1 MYTVNI
7 NHKGQKEATT
17 YTVYRKEEAEKEGI
31 RYVYWKMVQPGGY
44 ALSDDDYV
52 AKCINRKEY
61 PSNHDKDN
69 VYLRFP
75 WGYTFFNPKYASK
88 KLNVSGRKTNTT
100 MSGKP
105 MLEVKSKQDMMKN
118 LAKAYSV
125 TWDYN
130 LSLDM
135 VLGSYT
141 PSEFKKWKRM
151 MKTEVFS
158 KMIKEELADLLS
170 DHGLDKTYTLDLFA
184 QVITM
189 AKDKKDVT
197 NLLRAVENLQGMHG
211 MKEKSLVKTTESI
224 EAVSNVKLIDEL
236 REEEDKLIATK
247 TTTTTEE

>member
-7 NHKGQKEATT
+7 DHKGVGPTT
-17 YTVYRKEEAEKEGI
+17 YTIYRKEEADKKGI
-31 RYVYWKMVQPGGY
+31 DYVYWKMVQPGGY
-44 ALSDDDYV
+44 AISDDDYV

-69 VYLRFP
+69 IYLRFP
-75 WGYTFFNPKYASK
+75 WGYTFFNPKYTSK
-88 KLNVSGRKTNTT
+88 QLKVSGRKTNTT
-100 MSGKP
+100 MTGKP

-130 LSLDM
+130 LALDM

-151 MKTEVFS
+151 MKTEVFD
-158 KMIKEELADLLS
+158 KMIKEELADLLT
-170 DHGLDKTYTLDLFA
+170 DHGLDKTYTLDLFS
-184 QVITM
+184 QVIAM

-197 NLLRAVENLQGMHG
+197 NLMRAVENLQNMHG
-211 MKEKSLVKTTESI
+211 MKEKQLVKTTEKL
-224 EAVSNVKLIDEL
+224 EAISNTKLIDEL

-247 TTTTTEE
+247 TTTEEK

>member
-7 NHKGQKEATT
+7 DHKDVGPTT
-17 YTVYRKEEAEKEGI
+17 YTIYRKEEADKKGI
-31 RYVYWKMVQPGGY
+31 DYVYWKMVQPGGY
-44 ALSDDDYV
+44 AISDDDYV

-69 VYLRFP
+69 IYLRFP
-75 WGYTFFNPKYASK
+75 WGYTFFNPKYTSK
-88 KLNVSGRKTNTT
+88 QLKVSGRKTNTT
-100 MSGKP
+100 MTGKP

-130 LSLDM
+130 LALDM

-151 MKTEVFS
+151 MKTEVFE
-158 KMIKEELADLLS
+158 KMIKEELADLLT
-170 DHGLDKTYTLDLFA
+170 DHGLDKTYTLELFA
-184 QVITM
+184 KVIKM
-189 AKDKKDVT
+189 AEDKKDVT

-211 MKEKSLVKTTESI
+211 MKEKQLVKTTEKL
-224 EAVSNVKLIDEL
+224 EAISNTKLIDEL

-247 TTTTTEE
+247 TVTEEKQ

>member
-1 MYTVNI
+1 MYTINI
-7 NHKGQKEATT
+7 DHKDKGLTT
-17 YTVYRKEEAEKEGI
+17 YSVYRKDEADEKGI
-31 RYVYWKMVQPGGY
+31 EYVYWKMVQPGGY
-44 ALSDDDYV
+44 GLSDDNYV
-52 AKCINRKEY
+52 AKCIKRKAY
-61 PSNHDKDN
+61 PSNHNKDN

-130 LSLDM
+130 LALDM

-141 PSEFKKWKRM
+141 PTEFKKWKRM
-151 MKTEVFS
+151 MKTEVFE
-158 KMIKEELADLLS
+158 KMIKEELADLLT

-184 QVITM
+184 KVISM
-189 AKDKKDVT
+189 AEDKKDVT
-197 NLLRAVENLQGMHG
+197 NLMRAVENLQGMHG
-211 MKEKSLVKTTESI
+211 MKEKQLVKTTEKL
-224 EAVSNVKLIDEL
+224 EAISNTKLIDEL

-247 TTTTTEE
+247 TTTDEK

>member
-1 MYTVNI
+1 MYTINI
-7 NHKGQKEATT
+7 EHKDKGLTT
-17 YTVYRKEEAEKEGI
+17 YSVYRKKEADEKGI
-31 RYVYWKMVQPGGY
+31 DYVYWKMVKPGGY
-44 ALSDDDYV
+44 AISDDDYV

-88 KLNVSGRKTNTT
+88 KLKVSGRKTNTT

-130 LSLDM
+130 LALDM

-141 PSEFKKWKRM
+141 PTEFKKWKRM
-151 MKTEVFS
+151 MKTEVFE
-158 KMIKEELADLLS
+158 KMIKEELADLLT
-170 DHGLDKTYTLDLFA
+170 DHGLDKTYTLDLLA
-184 QVITM
+184 KVIAM
-189 AKDKKDVT
+189 AEDKKDVT
-197 NLLRAVENLQGMHG
+197 NLMRAVENLQGMHG
-211 MKEKSLVKTTESI
+211 MKDKQLVKTTEKLAAI
-224 EAVSNVKLIDEL
+224 RNTKLIDEL

-247 TTTTTEE
+247 TTTEEK

>member
-1 MYTVNI
+1 MYTINI
-7 NHKGQKEATT
+7 DHKDKGLTT
-17 YTVYRKEEAEKEGI
+17 YNVYRKEEADEKGI
-31 RYVYWKMVQPGGY
+31 EYVYWKMVQPGGY
-44 ALSDDDYV
+44 GLSDDNYV
-52 AKCINRKEY
+52 AKCIKRKAY
-61 PSNHDKDN
+61 PSNHNKDN

-130 LSLDM
+130 LALDM

-141 PSEFKKWKRM
+141 PTEFKKWKRM
-151 MKTEVFS
+151 MKTEVFE
-158 KMIKEELADLLS
+158 KMIKEELADLLT
-170 DHGLDKTYTLDLFA
+170 DHGLDKTYTLELFA
-184 QVITM
+184 KVIEM
-189 AKDKKDVT
+189 AQDKKDVT
-197 NLLRAVENLQGMHG
+197 NLMRAVENLQGMHG
-211 MKEKSLVKTTESI
+211 MKEKQLVKTTEKL
-224 EAVSNVKLIDEL
+224 EAISNTKLIDEL

-247 TTTTTEE
+247 VTTKEE

>member
-1 MYTVNI
+1 MYTINI
-7 NHKGQKEATT
+7 DHKDKGLTT
-17 YTVYRKEEAEKEGI
+17 YTIYRKKEAEKEGI
-31 RYVYWKMVQPGGY
+31 KFVHWKMVQPGGY
-44 ALSDDDYV
+44 AISDDDYV

-69 VYLRFP
+69 IYLRFP
-75 WGYTFFNPKYASK
+75 WGYTFFNPKYTSK
-88 KLNVSGRKTNTT
+88 QLKVSGRKTNTT
-100 MSGKP
+100 MTGKP

-130 LSLDM
+130 LALDM

-151 MKTEVFS
+151 MKTEVFD
-158 KMIKEELADLLS
+158 KMIKEELADLLT
-170 DHGLDKTYTLDLFA
+170 DHGLDKTYTLDLFS
-184 QVITM
+184 QVIAM

-197 NLLRAVENLQGMHG
+197 NLMRAVENLQGMHG
-211 MKEKSLVKTTESI
+211 MKEKQLVKTTEKL
-224 EAVSNVKLIDEL
+224 EAISNTKLIDEL

-247 TTTTTEE
+247 TVTKEE

>member
-1 MYTVNI
+1 MYTINI
-7 NHKGQKEATT
+7 DHKDKGLTT
-17 YTVYRKEEAEKEGI
+17 YTVYRKEEADKEGI
-31 RYVYWKMVQPGGY
+31 EYVYWKMANMGQY
-44 ALSDDDYV
+44 AISDDNYV
-52 AKCINRKEY
+52 AKVINRKEY

-69 VYLRFP
+69 IYLRFP

-88 KLNVSGRKTNTT
+88 KLKVSGRKTNTT

-130 LSLDM
+130 LALDM

-141 PSEFKKWKRM
+141 PTEFKKWKRM

-158 KMIKEELADLLS
+158 KMVKEELADLLT
-170 DHGLDKTYTLDLFA
+170 DHGLDKTNTLELLA
-184 QVITM
+184 KVISM
-189 AKDKKDVT
+189 AEDKKDVT
-197 NLLRAVENLQGMHG
+197 NLMRAVENLQGMHG
-211 MKEKSLVKTTESI
+211 MKDKQLVKTTEKL
-224 EAVSNVKLIDEL
+224 EAISNTKLIDEL

-247 TTTTTEE
+247 TTTEEKS

>member
-1 MYTVNI
+1 MYTINI
-7 NHKGQKEATT
+7 DHKDKGLTT
-17 YTVYRKEEAEKEGI
+17 YSVYRKDEADEKGI
-31 RYVYWKMVQPGGY
+31 EYVYWKMVQPGGY
-44 ALSDDDYV
+44 GLSDDNYV
-52 AKCINRKEY
+52 AKCIKRKAY
-61 PSNHDKDN
+61 PSNHNKDN

-88 KLNVSGRKTNTT
+88 KLNVSGKKTNTT

-130 LSLDM
+130 LALDM

-141 PSEFKKWKRM
+141 PTEFKKWKRM
-151 MKTEVFS
+151 MKTEVFE
-158 KMIKEELADLLS
+158 KMIKEELADLLT

-184 QVITM
+184 KVISM
-189 AKDKKDVT
+189 AEDKKDVT
-197 NLLRAVENLQGMHG
+197 NLMRAVENLQGMHG
-211 MKEKSLVKTTESI
+211 MKEKQLVKTTEKL
-224 EAVSNVKLIDEL
+224 EAISNTKLIDEL

-247 TTTTTEE
+247 TTTEEK

>member
-1 MYTVNI
+1 MYTINI
-7 NHKGQKEATT
+7 DHKDKGLTT
-17 YTVYRKEEAEKEGI
+17 YNVYRKQEADDKGI
-31 RYVYWKMVQPGGY
+31 KYVYWKMVQPGGY
-44 ALSDDDYV
+44 AISDDNYV

-69 VYLRFP
+69 IYLRFP

-88 KLNVSGRKTNTT
+88 QLKVSGRKTNTT

-130 LSLDM
+130 LALDM

-141 PSEFKKWKRM
+141 PTEFKKWKRM
-151 MKTEVFS
+151 MKTEVFE
-158 KMIKEELADLLS
+158 KMIKEELADLLT
-170 DHGLDKTYTLDLFA
+170 DHGLDKTYTLDLLA
-184 QVITM
+184 KVIAM
-189 AKDKKDVT
+189 AEDKKDVT
-197 NLLRAVENLQGMHG
+197 NLMRAVENLQGMHG
-211 MKEKSLVKTTESI
+211 MKEKQLVKTTEKL
-224 EAVSNVKLIDEL
+224 EAISNTKLIDEL

-247 TTTTTEE
+247 TTTEEK

>member
-7 NHKGQKEATT
+7 DHKDVGSTT
-17 YTVYRKEEAEKEGI
+17 YTIYRKEEADKKGI
-31 RYVYWKMVQPGGY
+31 EYVYWKMVQPGGY
-44 ALSDDDYV
+44 AISDDNYV

-69 VYLRFP
+69 IYLRFP

-88 KLNVSGRKTNTT
+88 QLKVSGRKTNTT
-100 MSGKP
+100 MTGKP

-130 LSLDM
+130 LALDM

-151 MKTEVFS
+151 MKTEVFD
-158 KMIKEELADLLS
+158 KMIKEELADLLT
-170 DHGLDKTYTLDLFA
+170 DHGLDKTYTLDLFS
-184 QVITM
+184 QVIAM

-197 NLLRAVENLQGMHG
+197 NLMRAVENLQNMHG
-211 MKEKSLVKTTESI
+211 MKEKQLVKTTEKL
-224 EAVSNVKLIDEL
+224 EAISNTKLIDEL

-247 TTTTTEE
+247 TITEEKE

>member
-1 MYTVNI
+1 MYTINI
-7 NHKGQKEATT
+7 DHKDVGLTT
-17 YTVYRKEEAEKEGI
+17 YKVYRKEEADKEGI
-31 RYVYWKMVQPGGY
+31 EYVYWKLADIGQY
-44 ALSDDDYV
+44 AISDDDYV
-52 AKCINRKEY
+52 AKVIKRTEY
-61 PSNHDKDN
+61 PSNHNKDN
-69 VYLRFP
+69 IYLRFP

-100 MSGKP
+100 LSGKP
-105 MLEVKSKQDMMKN
+105 ALEVKSKQDMMKN

-158 KMIKEELADLLS
+158 KMIKEELAELLS

-211 MKEKSLVKTTESI
+211 MKEKSLIKTTESI

>member
-1 MYTVNI
+1 MYTINI
-7 NHKGQKEATT
+7 DHKDKGLTT
-17 YTVYRKEEAEKEGI
+17 YSVYRKDEADEKGI
-31 RYVYWKMVQPGGY
+31 EYVYWKMVQPGGY
-44 ALSDDDYV
+44 GLSDDNYV
-52 AKCINRKEY
+52 AKCIKRKAY
-61 PSNHDKDN
+61 PSNHNKDN

-130 LSLDM
+130 LALDM

-141 PSEFKKWKRM
+141 PTEFKKWKRM
-151 MKTEVFS
+151 MKTEVFE
-158 KMIKEELADLLS
+158 KMIKEELADLLT

-184 QVITM
+184 KVIEM
-189 AKDKKDVT
+189 AQDKKDVT
-197 NLLRAVENLQGMHG
+197 NLMRAVENLQGMHG
-211 MKEKSLVKTTESI
+211 MKDKQLVKTTEKL
-224 EAVSNVKLIDEL
+224 EAISNTKLIDEL

-247 TTTTTEE
+247 TTTEEK

>member
-1 MYTVNI
+1 MYTINI
-7 NHKGQKEATT
+7 DHKDKGLTT
-17 YTVYRKEEAEKEGI
+17 YSVYRKEEADEKGI
-31 RYVYWKMVQPGGY
+31 DYVYWKLVKPGGY
-44 ALSDDDYV
+44 ALSDDNYV
-52 AKCINRKEY
+52 AKSIKRKEY
-61 PSNHDKDN
+61 PSNNNKDN
-69 VYLRFP
+69 IYLRFP

-130 LSLDM
+130 LALDM

-141 PSEFKKWKRM
+141 PTEFKKWKRM
-151 MKTEVFS
+151 MKTEVFE
-158 KMIKEELADLLS
+158 KMIKEELADLLT

-184 QVITM
+184 KVISM
-189 AKDKKDVT
+189 AEDKKDVT
-197 NLLRAVENLQGMHG
+197 NLMRAVENLQGMHG
-211 MKEKSLVKTTESI
+211 MKEKQLVKTTEKL
-224 EAVSNVKLIDEL
+224 EAISNTKLIDEL

-247 TTTTTEE
+247 TTTEEK

>member
-1 MYTVNI
+1 MYTINI
-7 NHKGQKEATT
+7 DHKDKGLTT
-17 YTVYRKEEAEKEGI
+17 YNVYRKQEADDKGI
-31 RYVYWKMVQPGGY
+31 KYVYWKMVQPGGY

-61 PSNHDKDN
+61 KSNHDKDN
-69 VYLRFP
+69 IYLRFP

-88 KLNVSGRKTNTT
+88 QLKVSGRKTNTT

-130 LSLDM
+130 LALDM
-135 VLGSYT
+135 VLGTYT

-170 DHGLDKTYTLDLFA
+170 DHGLDKTYTLDLFS
-184 QVITM
+184 QVISM

-197 NLLRAVENLQGMHG
+197 NLMRAVENLQGMHG

-224 EAVSNVKLIDEL
+224 EAVSNTKLIDEL

-247 TTTTTEE
+247 TVTKEES

>member
-7 NHKGQKEATT
+7 DHKDKGLTT
-17 YTVYRKEEAEKEGI
+17 YTIYRKEEADKKGI
-31 RYVYWKMVQPGGY
+31 DYVYWKLANVGQY
-44 ALSDDDYV
+44 AVSDDNYV
-52 AKCINRKEY
+52 AKVIKRKEY
-61 PSNHDKDN
+61 PSNHNKDN

-88 KLNVSGRKTNTT
+88 KLNLSGRKTNTT

-130 LSLDM
+130 LAIDM
-135 VLGSYT
+135 VLGNYT
-141 PSEFKKWKRM
+141 PTEFKKWKRM
-151 MKTEVFS
+151 MKTEVFE
-158 KMIKEELADLLS
+158 KMIKEELADLLT

-184 QVITM
+184 KVIDM
-189 AKDKKDVT
+189 AQDKKDVT
-197 NLLRAVENLQGMHG
+197 NLMRAVENLQGMHG
-211 MKEKSLVKTTESI
+211 MKDKQLVKTTESI
-224 EAVSNVKLIDEL
+224 EAISNTKLIDEL

-247 TTTTTEE
+247 TTTEEK

>member
-7 NHKGQKEATT
+7 DHKNVGTTT
-17 YTVYRKEEAEKEGI
+17 YTIYRKEEADKEVI
-31 RYVYWKMVQPGGY
+31 EYVYWKMVQPGGY
-44 ALSDDDYV
+44 AISDDNYV

-69 VYLRFP
+69 IYLRFP

-88 KLNVSGRKTNTT
+88 QLKVSGRKTNTT
-100 MSGKP
+100 MTGKP

-130 LSLDM
+130 LALDM

-141 PSEFKKWKRM
+141 PSEFKKWKRA

-158 KMIKEELADLLS
+158 KMIKEELADLLT
-170 DHGLDKTYTLDLFA
+170 DHGLDKTYTLDLFS
-184 QVITM
+184 QVISM

-197 NLLRAVENLQGMHG
+197 NLMRAVENLQGMHG

-224 EAVSNVKLIDEL
+224 EAVSNTKLIDEL

-247 TTTTTEE
+247 TTTKEVE

>member
-1 MYTVNI
+1 MYTINI
-7 NHKGQKEATT
+7 DHKDKGLTT
-17 YTVYRKEEAEKEGI
+17 YSVYRKDEADEKGI
-31 RYVYWKMVQPGGY
+31 EYVYWKMVQPGGY
-44 ALSDDDYV
+44 GLSDDNYV
-52 AKCINRKEY
+52 AKCIKRKEY
-61 PSNHDKDN
+61 PSNHNKDN
-69 VYLRFP
+69 IYLRFP

-130 LSLDM
+130 LALDM

-141 PSEFKKWKRM
+141 PTEFKKWKRM
-151 MKTEVFS
+151 MKTEVFE
-158 KMIKEELADLLS
+158 KMIKEELADLLT

-184 QVITM
+184 KVISM
-189 AKDKKDVT
+189 AEDKKDVT
-197 NLLRAVENLQGMHG
+197 NLMRAVENLQGMHG
-211 MKEKSLVKTTESI
+211 MKEKQLVKTTEKL
-224 EAVSNVKLIDEL
+224 EAISNTKLIDEL

-247 TTTTTEE
+247 TTTEEK

>member
-1 MYTVNI
+1 MYTINI
-7 NHKGQKEATT
+7 DHKDKGLTT
-17 YTVYRKEEAEKEGI
+17 YSVYRKDEADEKGI
-31 RYVYWKMVQPGGY
+31 EYVYWKMVQPGGY
-44 ALSDDDYV
+44 GLSDDNYV
-52 AKCINRKEY
+52 AKCIKRKAY
-61 PSNHDKDN
+61 PSNHNKDN

-130 LSLDM
+130 LAHDM

-141 PSEFKKWKRM
+141 PTEFKKWKRM
-151 MKTEVFS
+151 MKTEVFE
-158 KMIKEELADLLS
+158 KMIKEELADLLT

-184 QVITM
+184 KVISM
-189 AKDKKDVT
+189 AEDKKDVT
-197 NLLRAVENLQGMHG
+197 NLMRAVENLQGMHG
-211 MKEKSLVKTTESI
+211 MKEKQLVKTTEKL
-224 EAVSNVKLIDEL
+224 EAISNTKLIDEL

-247 TTTTTEE
+247 TTTEEK